1 MREAK
6 DYVTLTQFC
15 KITGLSR
22 SNTYRRIKAGKLPVF
37 RYSGKILIPTY
48 VFESEKGGQANE
60 RNFKN

>member
-1 MREAK
+1 MRETT

-37 RYSGKILIPTY
+37 KYSGKILIPTY
-48 VFESEKGGQANE
+48 VFEEEMEGQAIE
-60 RNFKN
+60 

>member
-6 DYVTLTQFC
+6 DYVTLTQYC

-37 RYSGKILIPTY
+37 KYSGEILIPTY
-48 VFESEKGGQANE
+48 VFEEEMEGQAIE
-60 RNFKN
+60 